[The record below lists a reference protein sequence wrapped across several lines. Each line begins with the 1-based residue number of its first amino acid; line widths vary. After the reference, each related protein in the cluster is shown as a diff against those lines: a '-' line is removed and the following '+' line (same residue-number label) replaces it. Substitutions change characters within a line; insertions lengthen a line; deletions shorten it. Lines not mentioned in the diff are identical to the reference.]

1 MDYELIRSERR
12 TLAIQVKPDGR
23 VVVRAPK
30 RMAKGDI
37 DAAVGRHAAWIQRKQ
52 HAALTA
58 APATADRLTEAELRA
73 LAAEAATDLETRVRR
88 FAPLV
93 GVSWTGISVRR
104 QRSRWGSCSARG
116 SLNFNCL
123 LMLCPPE
130 IRDYVAVH
138 ELCHRLHMNHSAAF
152 WAEVERILPDWKA
165 RRRWLRTNGPAVL
178 RRLTG

>member
-1 MDYELIRSERR
+1 M
-12 TLAIQVKPDGR
+12 
-23 VVVRAPK
+23 
-30 RMAKGDI
+30 
-37 DAAVGRHAAWIQRKQ
+37 
-52 HAALTA
+52 
-58 APATADRLTEAELRA
+58 
-73 LAAEAATDLETRVRR
+73 
-88 FAPLV
+88 

-165 RRRWLRTNGPAVL
+165 RRRWLRTNGPAVM
-178 RRLTG
+178 RRMTG